1 MATNNTSPQC
11 TLIFEHTEQDPLYVK
26 ILCILLFLVN
36 PPLLYFSFMKII
48 ALLFIIWIL
57 LAVFV
62 SILSY
67 YYNRFNFY
75 YIVTFNDNQFS
86 IGVPVL
92 YHVQTCY
99 FSRKIKYHFNEKSRF
114 VYMNNTK
121 GVQCR
126 FRYDKDFQ
134 EFLEEIQISN

>member
-1 MATNNTSPQC
+1 MATNNT

-26 ILCILLFLVN
+26 ILGILLFLVS
-36 PPLLYFSFMKII
+36 PPLLYFSLMKII
-48 ALLFIIWIL
+48 AFLFILWIL
-57 LAVFV
+57 LTVFV
-62 SILSY
+62 SMLSY
-67 YYNRFNFY
+67 YYTRFSFY

-86 IGVPVL
+86 IGVPAL
-92 YHVQTCY
+92 YHVHTFY

-121 GVQCR
+121 GVRCR

-134 EFLEEIQISN
+134 KFLEEIQLSN